1 MAGRIQGITVEIG
14 GDTTKLQT
22 ALKGVNTEI
31 RNTQSQLR
39 DVDKLLKLDPGN
51 TELLAQKHR
60 LLGDAVK
67 ETKEKLETLKTAAE
81 QADQALKDGTISQ
94 EQYDGLQREIA
105 ETEAKLKSLE
115 EQAKSSATALQEIA
129 AKGEKLKTVGDN
141 ITNVGKKFMPVTLG
155 VVGLGTAAVKT
166 AADFDSAMS
175 KVAAVSGATGSD
187 LEALRDKAREMGEKT
202 KFSASEAA
210 EAMNYM
216 AMAGW
221 KTEDMLSGIEGVM
234 NLAAASGEDLATTSD
249 IVTDALTAFGLTAAD
264 SGHFADILAA
274 ASSNANTNVSMM
286 GETFKY
292 CAPIA
297 GALGFS
303 AEDTAEAIGL
313 MANAGIKGSQAG
325 TALRTIMNNLSG
337 DVKICV
343 SSIGEVTIATTNA
356 DGSMRDLSDIL
367 ADCRTAFSGLSESE
381 KAAAAESL
389 VGKNAMSGFL
399 ALMNAGEADI
409 NKLSSAIDNCDG
421 SAASMAE
428 TMNDNLAGQLQILKS
443 QLEELAISFGD
454 LLMPAIRTI
463 VGWIQKF
470 VDWLNSMDEGTK
482 KVIVTV
488 ALVVAA
494 IGPVLIIVGKVISAV
509 GTIMTLVPKLAGVIN
524 AAKGVFAA
532 FNAVCAAN
540 PYVLII
546 AAIVALVAAFIYLW
560 NNCEEF
566 RQFWIDLWESIKEI
580 AIAVWEALKAFF
592 KAAWEAIK
600 TTATIVW
607 NAIKDFFIGLWNGIK
622 NVFTTV
628 VNAITTFLTTAW
640 NTIKNTVTIMW
651 NAIKTFFTTVWNG
664 IKSVITTVVTAISTF
679 LTTAWNGIKTAIA
692 TALNAI
698 KTVVTTVW
706 NGIKSVITTIV
717 NGIKTAVTTA
727 WNNIKSA
734 VSTAANAIKTAV
746 SNAFNAMLNGIKNV
760 CGNIYGTVKNGFDKA
775 INFVKGLATQAF
787 QWGADFIGGIV
798 NGIKSMIGKVGEAV
812 SSVAEKIKSFLHFS
826 VPDEGPLTDY
836 ESWMPDFIGGL
847 ANGIEKSRG
856 MINQAMQGVTGDMTI
871 TPRVMAAQGSYS
883 GGGVNGSELISG
895 INTALNTALA
905 GGGATG
911 DIVIPV
917 YIGDDMIDEIVVT
930 AQQRMNIRSGGR

>member
-81 QADQALKDGTISQ
+81 QAEQALKDGTITQ
-94 EQYDGLQREIA
+94 EQYDGLQREIV
-105 ETEAKLKSLE
+105 ETEQKLKALE
-115 EQAKSSATALQEIA
+115 EQARQSGTALQEIA

-249 IVTDALTAFGLTAAD
+249 IVTDALTAFGLTAKD
-264 SGHFADILAA
+264 SGHFADIFAA

-325 TALRTIMNNLSG
+325 TSLRTIMNNLSG
-337 DVKICV
+337 EVKICG
-343 SSIGEVTIATTNA
+343 SAIGEVTIATTNA

-428 TMNDNLAGQLQILKS
+428 TMNDNLAGQL
-443 QLEELAISFGD
+443 
-454 LLMPAIRTI
+454 
-463 VGWIQKF
+463 
-470 VDWLNSMDEGTK
+470 
-482 KVIVTV
+482 
-488 ALVVAA
+488 
-494 IGPVLIIVGKVISAV
+494 
-509 GTIMTLVPKLAGVIN
+509 
-524 AAKGVFAA
+524 
-532 FNAVCAAN
+532 
-540 PYVLII
+540 
-546 AAIVALVAAFIYLW
+546 
-560 NNCEEF
+560 
-566 RQFWIDLWESIKEI
+566 
-580 AIAVWEALKAFF
+580 
-592 KAAWEAIK
+592 
-600 TTATIVW
+600 
-607 NAIKDFFIGLWNGIK
+607 
-622 NVFTTV
+622 
-628 VNAITTFLTTAW
+628 
-640 NTIKNTVTIMW
+640 
-651 NAIKTFFTTVWNG
+651 
-664 IKSVITTVVTAISTF
+664 
-679 LTTAWNGIKTAIA
+679 
-692 TALNAI
+692 
-698 KTVVTTVW
+698 
-706 NGIKSVITTIV
+706 
-717 NGIKTAVTTA
+717 
-727 WNNIKSA
+727 
-734 VSTAANAIKTAV
+734 
-746 SNAFNAMLNGIKNV
+746 
-760 CGNIYGTVKNGFDKA
+760 
-775 INFVKGLATQAF
+775 
-787 QWGADFIGGIV
+787 
-798 NGIKSMIGKVGEAV
+798 
-812 SSVAEKIKSFLHFS
+812 
-826 VPDEGPLTDY
+826 
-836 ESWMPDFIGGL
+836 
-847 ANGIEKSRG
+847 
-856 MINQAMQGVTGDMTI
+856 
-871 TPRVMAAQGSYS
+871 
-883 GGGVNGSELISG
+883 
-895 INTALNTALA
+895 
-905 GGGATG
+905 
-911 DIVIPV
+911 
-917 YIGDDMIDEIVVT
+917 
-930 AQQRMNIRSGGR
+930 